1 VKKILVAAALVGLS
15 LGACGPKTMFRLT
28 SEDHDNDRAALTKAL
43 AARQLPEQPAPVNA
57 ARQPRAFV
65 VESGKQKKIIA
76 YDLDAGRV
84 AWQQPADITSRVWVG
99 GDFIVDVEGKHL
111 VARDQRT
118 GNQRWRLPLGGEFI
132 GASADRDHAYLAW
145 KEDGSK
151 PLWYIAAYDG
161 ASGKELWHHDAEGA
175 LGAPVAQGGVVY
187 SPFLSQW
194 LAILDGNTGVQLAR
208 IRGIDD
214 QISMVRT
221 TSQKAYFGSKR
232 GVYMLDARAASGKR
246 ADATYGEVK
255 IPQQL
260 DRTSYGVDVY
270 DPVQLGY
277 TAADRARVLFT
288 GISTDT
294 GPMKLAGDTYAVH
307 YFRYIFGFTLD
318 GQLAWAYS
326 HPRVELVA
334 TEHTGNVIVGVSSN
348 GELVAIDP
356 NTGAV
361 RARRNLGTGGPII
374 GATFDAD
381 GWNPQGEGEKVETAE
396 ALVHIIRDR
405 DARFDRVKELAV
417 ASLAKLPGGQVTKEM
432 LGVLADKRASVKLKD
447 TVVDALVQ
455 RKDPDSLPVLTEQ
468 LAVHADFIA
477 KTDPDSLGAVAR
489 TIGGLAG
496 AKLEAKAVDEAL
508 AALQSHLEDPATAA
522 SDIALLI
529 KAMTAIGGGKERLV
543 LASHLLLYH
552 ADDELGVDVAWQ
564 KAIVDALS
572 AKSGP
577 ADRTLLQ
584 QVAADPRT
592 QPGLTAAI
600 HTALAND

>member
-1 VKKILVAAALVGLS
+1 MKSLALIAALVC
-15 LGACGPKTMFRLT
+15 ACGPKTMFRLT

-43 AARQLPEQPAPVNA
+43 STRQLPEQPAPLNA

-65 VESGKQKKIIA
+65 VAGGPKKTIIA

-84 AWQQPADITSRVWVG
+84 AWQQPADISSRVWVG
-99 GDFIVDVEGKHL
+99 GDFIVEVEGKQL

-118 GNQRWRLPLGGEFI
+118 GNQRWRLPLAGEFI

-145 KEDGSK
+145 KEGTTK
-151 PLWYIAAYDG
+151 PVWYIAAYDG

-187 SPFLSQW
+187 SPFLTQW
-194 LAILDGNTGVQLAR
+194 LAILDGKTGAQLAR
-208 IRGIDD
+208 LRGIDE
-214 QISMVRT
+214 QISMVKA

-232 GVYMLDARAASGKR
+232 GVFMLDARAASGKR
-246 ADATYGEVK
+246 ADATYAEAK

-260 DRTSYGVDVY
+260 DRTSYGVDLY
-270 DPVQLGY
+270 DNVQLGY
-277 TAADRARVLFT
+277 TAADRARVLWS
-288 GISTDT
+288 GVDTDT
-294 GPMKLAGDTYAVH
+294 GPMKFAGDTYAVH
-307 YFRYIFGFTLD
+307 YFRYIFGFKLD

-334 TEHTGNVIVGVSSN
+334 TEHTGSAILGISSN

-356 NTGAV
+356 ATGAV
-361 RARRNLGTGGPII
+361 RARRNLGTAGPIL

-381 GWNPQGEGEKVETAE
+381 GWNPQGEGEKVETAA
-396 ALVHIIRDR
+396 ALVQIIRDR

-447 TVVDALVQ
+447 AVIDALAQ
-455 RKDPDSLPVLTEQ
+455 RKDPASLPVLTEQ

-489 TIGGLAG
+489 AMGGLAG
-496 AKLEAKAVDEAL
+496 TDLDPKAVGDAL
-508 AALQSHLEDPATAA
+508 AALQLHLEDPATSAP
-522 SDIALLI
+522 DIAVVI
-529 KAMTAIGGGKERLV
+529 KAMAAIGGGKERLV
-543 LASHLLLYH
+543 LTSHLLLYH
-552 ADDELGVDVAWQ
+552 ADDELGVDVTWQ

-572 AKSGP
+572 AGTEAP
-577 ADRTLLQ
+577 AERELLR

-600 HTALAND
+600 NTALAND

>member
-1 VKKILVAAALVGLS
+1 MKSLALVAALVC
-15 LGACGPKTMFRLT
+15 ACGPKTMFRLT

-65 VESGKQKKIIA
+65 VEAGKQKQIVS

-84 AWQQPADITSRVWVG
+84 VWQQPADITSRVWVG
-99 GDFIVDVEGKHL
+99 GDFIVGVEGKQL

-118 GNQRWRLPLGGEFI
+118 GNQRWRLPLAGEFI
-132 GASADRDHAYLAW
+132 GASADRDRAYLAW
-145 KEDGSK
+145 KEGGSK

-194 LAILDGNTGVQLAR
+194 LAILDGKTGVQLAR

-214 QISMVRT
+214 QISMIRT

-260 DRTSYGVDVY
+260 DRASYGVDVY
-270 DPVQLGY
+270 DNVQLGY
-277 TAADRARVLFT
+277 TASDRARVLFS
-288 GISTDT
+288 GLPTDT

-334 TEHTGNVIVGVSSN
+334 TEHVGNAIVGVSSN

-361 RARRNLGTGGPII
+361 RARRNLGTAGPII

-381 GWNPQGEGEKVETAE
+381 GWNPQGEGEKVETAQ
-396 ALVHIIRDR
+396 ALVQIIRDR

-432 LGVLADKRASVKLKD
+432 LAVLADKRASVKLKD
-447 TVVDALVQ
+447 AVIDALVQ
-455 RKDPDSLPVLTEQ
+455 RKDPASLPVLTEQ

-489 TIGGLAG
+489 AIGGLAG
-496 AKLEAKAVDEAL
+496 TKLDAKTVDEAL
-508 AALQSHLEDPATAA
+508 EALQSHLEDPATAA
-522 SDIALLI
+522 SDLALVI
-529 KAMTAIGGGKERLV
+529 KAMAAIGEGKERSV

-552 ADDELGVDVAWQ
+552 ADDELGVDVTWQ

-572 AKSGP
+572 AKPGP
-577 ADRTLLQ
+577 AERTLLQ

-600 HTALAND
+600 NTALAND